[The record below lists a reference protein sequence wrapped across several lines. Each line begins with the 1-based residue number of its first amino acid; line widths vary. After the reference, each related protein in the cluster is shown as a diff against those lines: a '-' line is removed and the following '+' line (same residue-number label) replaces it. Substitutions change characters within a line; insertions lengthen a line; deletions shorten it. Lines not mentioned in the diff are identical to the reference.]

1 MINYQ
6 WTLSLI
12 TFVCTNVFENSQLE
26 SKNAF
31 IKIPRTLTPKTK
43 WTAKP
48 SKSAFHKFAILTTP
62 PPKKTTKTNKPSNK
76 QTCLYQ
82 S

>member
-12 TFVCTNVFENSQLE
+12 TLVCTNVFENSQLE

-31 IKIPRTLTPKTK
+31 IKILRTLTPKTK

-48 SKSAFHKFAILTTP
+48 SKSAFHKGP
-62 PPKKTTKTNKPSNK
+62 QEKSKKNPNKPSNK